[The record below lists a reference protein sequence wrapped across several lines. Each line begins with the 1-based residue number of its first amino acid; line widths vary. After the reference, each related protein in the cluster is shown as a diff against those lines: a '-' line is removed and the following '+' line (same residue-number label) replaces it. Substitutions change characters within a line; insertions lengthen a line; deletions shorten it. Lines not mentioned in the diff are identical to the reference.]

1 MVSSNDEWDTAVS
14 RRVLRGF
21 APARL
26 TAARESK
33 GMSRAD
39 LARKAG
45 VGGATVQQWETGTRS
60 PQVDTLALVA
70 KTLGLSVGHF
80 VDVPRVERFPG
91 DWRVLQGLT
100 QPQLGSLV
108 GISTSM
114 VARIERGEV
123 KLTDENA
130 RRLASALQID
140 VHELIQCYERARDRP
155 AGVPA

>member
-1 MVSSNDEWDTAVS
+1 MVSSNERKATVS

-21 APARL
+21 DPARL
-26 TAARESK
+26 TSLRESR

-45 VGGATVQQWETGTRS
+45 LGGATVQQWEAGTRS

-70 KTLGLSVGHF
+70 KTLGLPISEL
-80 VDVPRVERFPG
+80 VDVPRNQRFPG
-91 DWRVLQGLT
+91 DWRVLLGLT
-100 QPQLGSLV
+100 QPQLGQQV

-114 VARIERGEV
+114 IARIERGEV

-130 RRLASALQID
+130 GRLAAALKIEVD
-140 VHELIQCYERARDRP
+140 ELVRCYERARDRP
-155 AGVPA
+155 AGVQA

>member
-1 MVSSNDEWDTAVS
+1 MVSSNERNATVS

-21 APARL
+21 VPARL
-26 TAARESK
+26 TSLRESR

-45 VGGATVQQWETGTRS
+45 LGGATVQQWEAGTRS

-70 KTLGLSVGHF
+70 KTLGLPISDL
-80 VDVPRVERFPG
+80 VDVPRDQRFPG
-91 DWRVLQGLT
+91 DWRVLLGLT
-100 QPQLGSLV
+100 QPQLGQQV

-114 VARIERGEV
+114 IARIERGEV

-130 RRLASALQID
+130 RRLAAALEIE
-140 VHELIQCYERARDRP
+140 VEELVASYERARDRP
-155 AGVPA
+155 AGVQA

>member
-1 MVSSNDEWDTAVS
+1 MVSSNERNATVS

-21 APARL
+21 DPARL
-26 TAARESK
+26 TSLREQK

-45 VGGATVQQWETGTRS
+45 LGGATVQQWEAGTRS

-70 KTLGLSVGHF
+70 KTLDLPMSALVE
-80 VDVPRVERFPG
+80 VPRDQRFPG
-91 DWRVLQGLT
+91 DWRVLLGLT
-100 QPQLGSLV
+100 QPQLGQQV

-130 RRLASALQID
+130 RRLALALEID
-140 VHELIQCYERARDRP
+140 VDELVRSFERARDRP
-155 AGVPA
+155 AGVQA

>member
-1 MVSSNDEWDTAVS
+1 MVSSNERNATVS

-21 APARL
+21 DPARL
-26 TAARESK
+26 TSLRESK

-45 VGGATVQQWETGTRS
+45 LGGATVQQWETGTRS

-70 KTLGLSVGHF
+70 KTLDVPIGDL
-80 VDVPRVERFPG
+80 VDVPRDRRFPG
-91 DWRVLQGLT
+91 DWRVLLGLT
-100 QPQLGSLV
+100 QPQLGQQV

-114 VARIERGEV
+114 IARIERGEV

-130 RRLASALQID
+130 RRLATALDIGID
-140 VHELIQCYERARDRP
+140 ELVRSYERARDRP
-155 AGVPA
+155 AGVQA